1 MSNSPDFRFTNHG
14 VHIGIK
20 LGGPLFSG
28 RRVVLPTPEF
38 FPDAYDT
45 SKKSIHKL
53 LNRVCEYMDVV
64 PDLIEQKFVPM
75 PAKFG

>member
-1 MSNSPDFRFTNHG
+1 M
-14 VHIGIK
+14 
-20 LGGPLFSG
+20 
-28 RRVVLPTPEF
+28 PTPEF